1 MEFLKASVKK
11 SLGSRP
17 GIKSKVV
24 VDEGPYKG
32 RGGEVCEDVGKDDPK
47 PFMLRD
53 WDGTTF
59 GPVGQDECHIVTK
72 QNDLVAQQKKA
83 QTNPRPTTDSMVK
96 VISGEYATRAGV
108 IDLDATRDA
117 APFTLRDWDGARIG
131 PISAVGVQLL
141 VERKEMA
148 EIQIDTSDRPTVDLV
163 VIVTGGPYQGRAGV
177 IAKDNMGSPEP
188 YRLADWDGADF
199 GPVRTEHCK
208 PASSRTEMAEKQR
221 AQNENRR
228 PVVDELVRV
237 TSGRFVGRAGTVGAD
252 DPENVGGTPFIMTD
266 WDGKPFGPIGGESV
280 ERSTLDVVAQCQIE
294 TSGRPT
300 EGALVKI
307 TNAAHGRT
315 KRAGVICK
323 DEKGSEHPF
332 TLLEWDGSSIF
343 PANCA
348 AVYVEVIERKEMAEL
363 QIDSETNPRVR
374 RPPCRYFE
382 LGLCSIVTDTPRC
395 DRIMLSAADQGFA
408 RACQRHTQCWRTTGG
423 VCGRDLG
430 RRARQ

>member
-1 MEFLKASVKK
+1 MGDE
-11 SLGSRP
+11 LGN
-17 GIKSKVV
+17 
-24 VDEGPYKG
+24 EEPYTLT
-32 RGGEVCEDVGKDDPK
+32 R
-47 PFMLRD
+47 
-53 WDGTTF
+53 WDGTAYDGTCAT
-59 GPVGQDECHIVTK
+59 GDVEYISREAMATMQIEDGRPKVGSI
-72 QNDLVAQQKKA
+72 
-83 QTNPRPTTDSMVK
+83 VK
-96 VISGEYATRAGV
+96 VISGSYASRAGV
-108 IDLDATRDA
+108 VETDTKRDEA
-117 APFTLRDWDGARIG
+117 SFTLRDWDGARIG
-131 PISAVGVQLL
+131 PISAVDARI

-177 IAKDNMGSPEP
+177 IAKDNMESPEP

-280 ERSTLDVVAQCQIE
+280 EHSTLDVVAQCQIE